1 MLTKNQITI
10 RGFVGRAPET
20 RQTGTGTPITRF
32 SVATTE
38 RWRGKDE
45 QVHEHTEW
53 HRVVF
58 FGPQATQLANFLQ
71 KGSFVEVEGRIRTRT
86 YEKDGIGRLSVEVRG
101 ADYSLLDRRPGT
113 DEGVPSG
120 TEPPAG
126 EVPADDDLPPI

>member
-20 RQTGTGTPITRF
+20 HQTGNGAPLTRF

-71 KGSFVEVEGRIRTRT
+71 KGSFVEVEGSIRTST
-86 YEKDGIGRLSVEVRG
+86 YEKDGIRRLSVEVRG
-101 ADYSLLDRRPGT
+101 AD
-113 DEGVPSG
+113 
-120 TEPPAG
+120 
-126 EVPADDDLPPI
+126 